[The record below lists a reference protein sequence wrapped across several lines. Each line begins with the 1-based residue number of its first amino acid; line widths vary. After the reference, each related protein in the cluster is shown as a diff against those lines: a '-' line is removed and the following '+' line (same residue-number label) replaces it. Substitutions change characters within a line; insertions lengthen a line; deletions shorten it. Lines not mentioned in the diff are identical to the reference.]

1 MNDLNVHKPTNHR
14 TAFAILFLFFLL
26 AYMLPLGA
34 RDLLVPDE
42 TRYGEI
48 PREMIVSGD
57 WVVPHLNGVR
67 YFEKPVLGYW
77 VHAGSLLLFGENA
90 FAVRLPSALA
100 VGLSALL
107 IFLLARQA
115 TRNQD
120 QDGGVAAILSALIFL
135 SCFEVFGV
143 GNTAVLDRLFSFFLT
158 ACLIA
163 FYFATEERPG
173 SSREKGLL
181 LLAGL
186 ACGLAF
192 LTKGFLA
199 FVLPVL
205 ALVPYLAWQRR
216 YVDLFRMSW
225 LPILTAVMVALPWGI
240 LIHLKEPD
248 FWRFFFW
255 NEHVRRFMAESAQHK
270 ESFWFFF
277 IAAPGLFMPWTFVA
291 PAAATA
297 IKDQL
302 DKQSPK
308 SNLLKLCICW
318 MVYPFLFFSLSK
330 GKLLTYILPCFSPFA
345 VLMGIGLSSP
355 TNKQNRKILQYGIA
369 ATGLFLVIIFL
380 ALLSIQLIGFRGFH
394 LYRQSWKPVLLAS
407 GLFFMILF
415 SFWSLH
421 NNDTVHKVIIFGCA
435 PFLFF
440 LVGHFIIPNLVIE
453 ESAPGRLLEKHRA
466 QIQPDTAIISCE
478 DAVGA
483 ADWFLKRD
491 DVYLLKAAGELD
503 YGLDY
508 QDASGRLLDTESAI
522 RIINENKGHTV
533 LICKAEK
540 IRNRQKGLPA
550 PVYREVSGPTRLTT
564 VTGFVFRGSQQPKT
578 VLEVRL

>member
-143 GNTAVLDRLFSFFLT
+143 GNTAVLDSLFSFFLT

-550 PVYREVSGPTRLTT
+550 PVYREVSGPKGYEFWRY
-564 VTGFVFRGSQQPKT
+564 
-578 VLEVRL
+578 

>member
-143 GNTAVLDRLFSFFLT
+143 GNTAVLDSLFSFFLT
-158 ACLIA
+158 ACITA
-163 FYFATEERPG
+163 FYFATEEGPG
-173 SSREKGLL
+173 SSKEKEFL

-550 PVYREVSGPTRLTT
+550 PVYREVSGPKGYEFWRY
-564 VTGFVFRGSQQPKT
+564 
-578 VLEVRL
+578 